1 MKFVGSAWL
10 NGDGLCIRSYVQGIP
25 IALLVDTGAN
35 ISIISVGFFR
45 NMPESVK
52 LEMNSVNIAMLTARG
67 EVSPFFGKGKFGLK
81 LGEMDFCH
89 EMWLADINK

>member
-10 NGDGLCIRSYVQGIP
+10 NGDGLYIRSYVQDIP

-45 NMPESVK
+45 NMSESVK
-52 LEMNSVNIAMLTARG
+52 PEMNSVNIAMLTATG
-67 EVSPFFGKGKFGLK
+67 AVSPFFGKGKFSLK
-81 LGEMDFCH
+81 LVEMDF
-89 EMWLADINK
+89 LS